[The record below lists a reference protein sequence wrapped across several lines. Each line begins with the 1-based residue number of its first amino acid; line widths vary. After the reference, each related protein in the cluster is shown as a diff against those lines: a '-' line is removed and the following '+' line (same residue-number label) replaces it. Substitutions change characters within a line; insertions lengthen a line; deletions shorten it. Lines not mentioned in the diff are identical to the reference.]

1 MGLYGQHIA
10 KFGDW
15 IDLETLG
22 VAHDNRF
29 KPLAGAKMDRG
40 GMAQIGFDRIDLV
53 LVIGGGAN
61 TDIEWASRG
70 CRCWVGDQLMASAEP
85 GAYEG
90 PEFEGISSPGSLRR
104 PGRRSRQIQAD

>member
-70 CRCWVGDQLMASAEP
+70 CRCWVGGTGKTSGERR
-85 GAYEG
+85 GYEG
-90 PEFEGISSPGSLRR
+90 QFFQGISSPGSLRR